1 MLYFLVSVFLLVMGL
16 EFWVVEVFS
25 ALFLVV
31 GGTVLG

>member
-1 MLYFLVSVFLLVMGL
+1 MLYFSMSLFLLVMGL